1 MFHNWKKSVINLT
14 GLAVLV
20 ILSNGCTKQ
29 QAVHEDPKHR
39 LTEYISKSFAINN
52 VGEREQ
58 LASYLTGEAKARLV
72 AWSDDQFRQAFIDS
86 RRQFLKLAFTEVKN
100 ISPEQVNITYELTYV
115 DPTKGHETK
124 VTNKKLC
131 ELTEEQGKWLIS
143 DVHNIK
149 ELIEY
154 TNEMTLP

>member
-1 MFHNWKKSVINLT
+1 MSHKWNKTVINLA
-14 GLAVLV
+14 AVGALIFTV
-20 ILSNGCTKQ
+20 NACTKQ

-39 LTEYISKSFAINN
+39 LTEYISKSFAINS
-52 VGEREQ
+52 VGERDQ
-58 LASYLTGEAKARLV
+58 LASFMTGEAKSRLV
-72 AWSDDQFRQAFIDS
+72 AWSDEQFRQAFIDS
-86 RRQFLKLAFTEVKN
+86 KRQFLKLAFTEIKN
-100 ISPEQVNITYELTYV
+100 VSPEQVNITYELTYI

-131 ELTEEQGKWLIS
+131 ELSEEQGQWFIS

-154 TNEMTLP
+154 TNEMSLP